1 MQRRQSD
8 SHKKGYITLLS
19 VIILTSMASLI
30 VAGGLLTNIDKID
43 IVNSVEGSK
52 IAKLSA
58 ESCAEIAI
66 NNLKSNLNYT
76 GNENISFENSDC
88 SIGTISGSG
97 NQDRSFEVSGTYL
110 NTIKRFLIQ
119 IENINPTTDITSW
132 REI

>member
-8 SHKKGYITLLS
+8 RNKKGYITLLS

-30 VAGGLLTNIDKID
+30 VAGGLLTNIDKLD

-76 GNENISFENSDC
+76 GNETINFENSTC
-88 SIGTISGSG
+88 SIGIINGNG
-97 NQDRSFEVSGTYL
+97 NQNRSFETSGLYL
-110 NTIKRFLIQ
+110 NIEKRYLIQ
-119 IENINPTTDITSW
+119 IETINPTTNITSW